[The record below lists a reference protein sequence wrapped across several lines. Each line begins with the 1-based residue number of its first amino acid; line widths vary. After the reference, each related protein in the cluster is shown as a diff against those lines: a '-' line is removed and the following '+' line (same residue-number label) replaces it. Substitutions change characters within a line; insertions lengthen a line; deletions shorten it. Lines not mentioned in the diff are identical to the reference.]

1 LSKFKTIE
9 SFVEYIS
16 QKIKDIRNSDVNS
29 HKSNT
34 ERMLEGTINYVIK
47 NYADPM
53 LSLEK
58 VCGEMNVSVS
68 HLSMLLKKKKGIT
81 FNKFLIKIRLDKAI
95 ELLKTTDMKIADIS
109 NVCGYNEVYYFSH
122 SFKKYTGV
130 PPGEYRK
137 NALV

>member
-1 LSKFKTIE
+1 MAKSE
-9 SFVEYIS
+9 
-16 QKIKDIRNSDVNS
+16 KIKEIRSDDINNYESR
-29 HKSNT
+29 T
-34 ERMLEGTINYVIK
+34 EKMIQGTIDYVLK
-47 NYADPM
+47 NYSDPM

-58 VCGEMNVSVS
+58 VCSEMNVSVS

-81 FNKFLIKIRLDKAI
+81 FIKLLIKTRLEKAI
-95 ELLKTTDMKIADIS
+95 DLLKNTDMKIVDIA
-109 NVCGYNEVYYFSH
+109 NICGYNEVYYFSH

>member
-1 LSKFKTIE
+1 
-9 SFVEYIS
+9 
-16 QKIKDIRNSDVNS
+16 
-29 HKSNT
+29 
-34 ERMLEGTINYVIK
+34 MLQGTIDFILN
-47 NYADPM
+47 NFSDPM

-58 VCGEMNVSVS
+58 VCDEMNVSVS

-81 FNKFLIKIRLDKAI
+81 FNKFLIKTRLEKAI
-95 ELLKTTDMKIADIS
+95 ELLTTTQMKIVDIS

-122 SFKKYTGV
+122 SFKKFTGM